1 MTMRNFAVGL
11 AGAIVLGFG
20 AIAAQPAQA
29 QGFSITIGNP
39 GYYAPPPVYRPY
51 PRYRPVY
58 SRPVRAYRSYGAYG
72 AYGAPYAPAYYGP
85 RCTTRVT
92 RYWDGWAWVSR
103 ERRVCD

>member
-1 MTMRNFAVGL
+1 MTMRNLTVGL

-29 QGFSITIGNP
+29 QGFSVTIGNP
-39 GYYAPPPVYRPY
+39 GYYAPPVPVYRPY

-58 SRPVRAYRSYGAYG
+58 SRPYRAYPAYG
-72 AYGAPYAPAYYGP
+72 AYEPAYYGP